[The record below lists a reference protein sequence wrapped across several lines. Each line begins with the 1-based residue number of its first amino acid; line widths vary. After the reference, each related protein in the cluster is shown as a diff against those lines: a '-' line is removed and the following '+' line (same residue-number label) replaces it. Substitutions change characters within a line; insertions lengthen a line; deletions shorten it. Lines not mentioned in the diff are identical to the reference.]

1 MDSPIMLLDVVQEV
15 PEATP
20 EELAAA
26 FDYTA
31 FHTLAYPDQT
41 S

>member
-26 FDYTA
+26 FYTA